1 MILHPTHGNWFKKC
15 AGKKLF
21 SPSRLC
27 RSNAQA
33 RRKKQ
38 CTLSCSTWTQAGK
51 IKDIDVSFCNAG
63 PVLFGCADYVP
74 PLMEY
79 VDSYG
84 INLDFGHNSGEG
96 RRPQSDTATFKVA
109 KEGEDPRLVERKF
122 DMLHVC
128 PPQCAPDFIKD
139 SPLGKR
145 SWLDG
150 C

>member
-1 MILHPTHGNWFKKC
+1 M
-15 AGKKLF
+15 
-21 SPSRLC
+21 
-27 RSNAQA
+27 
-33 RRKKQ
+33 
-38 CTLSCSTWTQAGK
+38 QAGK

-84 INLDFGHNSGEG
+84 INLDFGYNSGEG

-109 KEGEDPRLVERKF
+109 KEGEEPRLVERKF

-145 SWLDG
+145 RWLDG